1 MGFRDGKLVKLPTT
15 IELEDGQVV
24 SIDIRAEGYEAQI
37 VKLDG
42 KEPIKMIKL
51 NKLPPSQAPKAS
63 PTGSAKELVNP
74 FDPRYRDRPR

>member
-1 MGFRDGKLVKLPTT
+1 LGEG
-15 IELEDGQVV
+15 EVV
-24 SIDIRAEGYEAQI
+24 SIDIRADGYEAQV

-51 NKLPPSQAPKAS
+51 NKLPAASQAPKPGPAS
-63 PTGSAKELVNP
+63 SAKELVNP